1 MTSNRD
7 RTCLES
13 QAAGPRLPRHDA
25 HLHVDALGIF
35 RTGNLAALLLVCEA
49 GSASGNPDFWAL
61 ALDRPSFVIQL
72 P

>member
-1 MTSNRD
+1 
-7 RTCLES
+7 
-13 QAAGPRLPRHDA
+13 
-25 HLHVDALGIF
+25 LGIF
-35 RTGNLAALLLVCEA
+35 RTGNLAALLLVREA